1 MWPAVH
7 GRDHH
12 SLTCAALNGAK
23 TGLRRTTAISSDV
36 VMPKFEL
43 PTRETR
49 TRLVRFLVVGG
60 GTALLQVAVIA
71 ALKRWMNEMV
81 AFSISWVVSTA
92 THYLANRYWALPSS
106 RHDASKQF
114 GEYLF
119 TVAVSYVINL
129 AAFKVCRDG
138 MGLSVEVSTL
148 VAIPPSTVV
157 VFLMLNYRV
166 FRART

>member
-1 MWPAVH
+1 MREA
-7 GRDHH
+7 
-12 SLTCAALNGAK
+12 
-23 TGLRRTTAISSDV
+23 TAFSSDGA
-36 VMPKFEL
+36 MPKLKL
-43 PTRETR
+43 PAPETR
-49 TRLVRFLVVGG
+49 TRLVRFAVVGG
-60 GTALLQVAVIA
+60 GTAVLQVAVIA
-71 ALKRWMNEMV
+71 VLKRWMTETV

-92 THYLANRYWALPSS
+92 THYFANRYWALPSS

-119 TVAVSYVINL
+119 TVALSYLINL

-138 MGLSVEVSTL
+138 IGLSVEVSTV